1 MSWRPIISSRL
12 EDLRVFISPDL
23 ERSTLSGNWAD
34 NGLGDGGRSR
44 SIIALV
50 APGDHTGSPSH
61 PQQTKLVV
69 VTERERVS

>member
-1 MSWRPIISSRL
+1 MNTGSSSLWGDGIFVSWRPIISSRL

-23 ERSTLSGNWAD
+23 ERSILSGNWAD

-50 APGDHTGSPSH
+50 APGDHTGSPS
-61 PQQTKLVV
+61 L
-69 VTERERVS
+69 S